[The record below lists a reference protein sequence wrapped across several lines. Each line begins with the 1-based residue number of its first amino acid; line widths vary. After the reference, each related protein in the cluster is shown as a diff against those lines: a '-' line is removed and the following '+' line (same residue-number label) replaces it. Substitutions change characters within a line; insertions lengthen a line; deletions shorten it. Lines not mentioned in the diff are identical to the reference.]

1 MNGFEYPE
9 NINIWL
15 SIFLEKME
23 IHSNNIKKIF
33 IIMFMM
39 SNVSVAQSNADNDSY
54 TNQQNRTEIFN
65 FGRPASEKEIAE
77 WDLDVRPDGTGL
89 PKGKGT
95 VKKGEIIYAAKCGFC
110 HGQKGEGGIND
121 RLVARIGEEFPNE
134 DQACGFQCRTIGNYW
149 PYATTLFD
157 YILRSMPMNAPGSL
171 TNDEVY
177 SLSAY
182 LLYLNKIVSEEIEL
196 NSENL
201 KNIVMPAHDKF
212 VVDDRLDYLVAH

>member
-1 MNGFEYPE
+1 
-9 NINIWL
+9 
-15 SIFLEKME
+15 
-23 IHSNNIKKIF
+23 
-33 IIMFMM
+33 MFMM
-39 SNVSVAQSNADNDSY
+39 SNVSVGQSNADNDSFA
-54 TNQQNRTEIFN
+54 NQKNSTEIFN

-77 WDLDVRPDGTGL
+77 WNLDVRPDGAGL

-95 VKKGEIIYAAKCGFC
+95 VKKGEIIYATKCGFC

-182 LLYLNKIVSEEIEL
+182 LLYLNKIVSEEVEL